1 MVSEIKRLLKARE
14 AKRANFYRQTLQT
27 KVKLADTW
35 RRPRGL
41 HSKQRMYFQAKGAHP
56 QTGFGSPKAVRGFH
70 PSGYREVLVFTTAEL
85 ADVDPATTA
94 VRIGASV
101 GGAKRAAI
109 QTEAEKLGI
118 KILNKKEIAAPVK
131 VEAAPALVEEPKAE
145 DKKAAKK
152 TAKKAPAKK
161 EVKKND

>member
-70 PSGYREVLVFTTAEL
+70 PSGYREALIFTVAEL
-85 ADVDPATTA
+85 SEIDPATTA

-101 GGAKRAAI
+101 GGAKRMAI
-109 QTEAEKLGI
+109 QEEAEKLGI
-118 KILNKKEIAAPVK
+118 KILNKKEVKAPVK
-131 VEAAPALVEEPKAE
+131 VAEEPKKE
-145 DKKAAKK
+145 E
-152 TAKKAPAKK
+152 